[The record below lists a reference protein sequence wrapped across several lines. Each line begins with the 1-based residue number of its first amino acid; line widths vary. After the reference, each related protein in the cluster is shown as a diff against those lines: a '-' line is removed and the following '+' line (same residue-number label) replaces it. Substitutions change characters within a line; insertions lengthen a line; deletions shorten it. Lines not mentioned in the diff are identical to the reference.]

1 MSFSKSRTERERNY
15 RKVQSMSAAVA
26 YIEAEGSELMRE
38 IARREPAKVIALKTG
53 ITPRHVYNLRE
64 EVGQPNLGWPSF
76 IALAKQYPELRMK
89 VLEWLEAHT
98 GDNEQDPA
106 KLANEFVRFM
116 QERSKR

>member
-1 MSFSKSRTERERNY
+1 
-15 RKVQSMSAAVA
+15 MSAAVA
-26 YIEAEGSELMRE
+26 FIEAEGSELIRS

-89 VLEWLEAHT
+89 VLEWLDAST
-98 GDNEQDPA
+98 GDSGDDPA
-106 KLANEFVRFM
+106 RLADEIAKFL
-116 QERSKR
+116 QQRSKR